1 MKRKIK
7 YIFVHCT
14 ASRQTWSVDAL
25 LKEFSNKGWH
35 YPGYH
40 HVVEANGKVTQ
51 LMTED
56 LPSNGVKGYNHESI
70 NVAYMGGISRSGNP
84 IDNRTDEQKATLREL
99 LTELKQRYPDSK
111 ILGHRDIS
119 PDLNHNG
126 KVDVW
131 ERIKECPCFD
141 AIPEYADIK

>member
-25 LKEFSNKGWH
+25 LKEFTNKGWH

-40 HVVEANGKVTQ
+40 WIVEANGKATQ

-56 LPSNGVKGYNHESI
+56 LPSNGVKDTTMSLSMSHI
-70 NVAYMGGISRSGNP
+70 WVASHAQEILSTTAQMSRKLHCASFS
-84 IDNRTDEQKATLREL
+84 L
-99 LTELKQRYPDSK
+99 S
-111 ILGHRDIS
+111 
-119 PDLNHNG
+119 
-126 KVDVW
+126 
-131 ERIKECPCFD
+131 
-141 AIPEYADIK
+141 

>member
-40 HVVEANGKVTQ
+40 HVVEANGKV
-51 LMTED
+51 
-56 LPSNGVKGYNHESI
+56 
-70 NVAYMGGISRSGNP
+70 
-84 IDNRTDEQKATLREL
+84 
-99 LTELKQRYPDSK
+99 
-111 ILGHRDIS
+111 DI
-119 PDLNHNG
+119 
-126 KVDVW
+126 W

>member
-25 LKEFSNKGWH
+25 LKEFTNKGWH

-40 HVVEANGKVTQ
+40 WIVEANGKATQ

-70 NVAYMGGISRSGNP
+70 NVAYMGGISRSGKP

-99 LTELKQRYPDSK
+99 PTELKQR
-111 ILGHRDIS
+111 
-119 PDLNHNG
+119 
-126 KVDVW
+126 
-131 ERIKECPCFD
+131 
-141 AIPEYADIK
+141 